1 MPRCRLAF
9 TLARG
14 VTGHAE
20 AKRPQDA
27 YKSTNALGKPGT
39 SNKITPRLTYNR
51 LGIINGNLLAETA
64 SKRGSAYSTTVPTF
78 SGTLSTDCEAVQQG
92 MLNEVNHF
100 SKTASRARNKPIDVS
115 H

>member
-27 YKSTNALGKPGT
+27 YKSTNALGKPGI
-39 SNKITPRLTYNR
+39 SNKITPRLPNNR
-51 LGIINGNLLAETA
+51 LGITNGNLLARNSIETW
-64 SKRGSAYSTTVPTF
+64 
-78 SGTLSTDCEAVQQG
+78 LC
-92 MLNEVNHF
+92 
-100 SKTASRARNKPIDVS
+100 I
-115 H
+115 

>member
-1 MPRCRLAF
+1 MAF

-20 AKRPQDA
+20 AKHPQDA
-27 YKSTNALGKPGT
+27 YKSTNALGKPGI
-39 SNKITPRLTYNR
+39 SNKNTPGLTYNR
-51 LGIINGNLLAETA
+51 FGIINGNLLAKTA
-64 SKRGSAYSTTVPTF
+64 SKRGSAYRTTIPTF